1 MSSKQRRLA
10 VATLSDDDVIALA
23 FDWAFWARPNQMA
36 PAGEW
41 YTWLVLAGRGFGKT
55 RLGAEWIREQVRD
68 NAMVNLIGATADDAR
83 DIMVEGESGILA
95 TCPPDE
101 RPNYKKY
108 ERKLIWPNGAI
119 SLIFTADQPE
129 RLRGKQHMKLWA
141 DELCSWRYVHDAW
154 DQAMFGLRL
163 GKNPQVLVTTT
174 PRPIKLL
181 QEIVKDP
188 LTHVTTGSTYDNKD
202 NLAPAFFAK
211 IIKKYE
217 GTRLGRQ
224 ELLAEILS
232 DVPGALWK
240 RDRIEE
246 LRVREAPKMFRIV
259 VAIDPPATSGEE
271 ADEAGIIIA
280 GLAPCDCKGHRETHG
295 FVLEDYSKQADPST
309 WAKTAVDGYNQ
320 YTADLIVGEI
330 NNGGEMVGYTLYTVS
345 PNVNYKP
352 IHASRGKYTR
362 AEPISALYEKGM
374 VHHVGSFAA
383 LEDQMCTWLP
393 GEDSPDRMD
402 ALVWALTELFYE
414 SEDDSGSSG
423 VEIYDERVEI
433 SVI

>member
-402 ALVWALTELFYE
+402 ALVWVLTELFYE